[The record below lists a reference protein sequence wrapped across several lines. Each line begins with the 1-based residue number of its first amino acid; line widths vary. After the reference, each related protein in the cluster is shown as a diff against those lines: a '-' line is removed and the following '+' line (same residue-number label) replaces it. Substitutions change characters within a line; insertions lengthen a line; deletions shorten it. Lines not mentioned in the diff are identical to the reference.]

1 MVFINSIVLYTL
13 FPVAL
18 FLLYL
23 LLSNKDKIERVFDD
37 TVLKSISTQPLLN
50 KKMREF
56 FLAVGIILIIIALA
70 RPVILK
76 DHQRYEHKK
85 NVLILLDLSQ
95 SMRSTD
101 LYPNRLQYAK
111 AQIKRLLQN
120 SEGINYAL
128 GAFDRDVYLIAPFS
142 DNYDILRQKIE
153 NLQERVNDSTA
164 DYLGIFESLEVF
176 FRDKT
181 GVRNIIIFSDFAQEF
196 DKDALNAKI
205 QVHDAAITGFV
216 SATREGAPLLNA
228 NAETIRGQWSKA
240 GSLIG
245 VQMQVFDA
253 NNDVLEIV
261 QHLHN
266 SSDNNA
272 LEYERYNKI
281 ELFAPVLWLAV
292 VFVFLSFFSLP
303 KLFNNLRVKGVI
315 LLLALS
321 SYPLHAMPQ
330 SHVDK
335 AYEAYE
341 KRDYA
346 QAIKEFLQLPPSPQ
360 RDYNV
365 ANSYYRL
372 MQYEKAIEYY
382 HKIQTQDRNLLYQKY
397 HNLGNTHFQ
406 LSQYK
411 KAIEYYEK
419 ALEFVD
425 DVATQDNLALA
436 KKKLKQQQKQDKQ
449 KQEDQKSASRATED
463 DTKEDS
469 ASKEQQEG
477 TDPGNGSSDDSSDGA
492 SKTNDRDDSK
502 DIEQKKAQQSAQEHG
517 EEKGLAQRYKR
528 YERDLQIPRTQLLKI
543 GE

>member
-13 FPVAL
+13 LPVAL

-37 TVLKSISTQPLLN
+37 TVLESITVQPLLN

-56 FLAVGIILIIIALA
+56 FLAAGIVLIIIALA
-70 RPVILK
+70 RPVLLK
-76 DHQRYEHKK
+76 EHQRYVHKQ
-85 NVLILLDLSQ
+85 NVLILLDMSQ

-101 LYPNRLQYAK
+101 LFPNRLEYAK
-111 AQIKRLLQN
+111 AQIKRLLAN

-128 GAFDRDVYLIAPFS
+128 GAFDSDLYLIAPFS
-142 DNYDILRQKIE
+142 DNYTILRQKIE
-153 NLQERVNDSTA
+153 NLQERANDSKA
-164 DYLGIFESLEVF
+164 DYIGIFESLDVF
-176 FRDKT
+176 FQNGS
-181 GVRNIIIFSDFAQEF
+181 GVKNIIIFSDFAQEF
-196 DKDALNAKI
+196 DKDALNA
-205 QVHDAAITGFV
+205 QMQSHDAFVSAFV
-216 SATREGAPLLNA
+216 SATQKGAPLLNA

-240 GSLIG
+240 GSLEG
-245 VQMQVFDA
+245 LKLQAVDA
-253 NNDVLEIV
+253 SDDVLEIIAK
-261 QHLHN
+261 LKNSSHN
-266 SSDNNA
+266 SA
-272 LEYERYNKI
+272 LEYERYNKK
-281 ELFAPVLWLAV
+281 ELFAPLLWLALV
-292 VFVFLSFFSLP
+292 LIFVSFFSLP
-303 KLFNNLRVKGVI
+303 KGFKNLGAKGVI
-315 LLLALS
+315 VFLALS
-321 SYPLHAMPQ
+321 CYPLHAMPQ
-330 SHVDK
+330 SHIDK

-346 QAIKEFLQLPPSPQ
+346 QAIKEFLQLSPSPQ

-382 HKIQTQDRNLLYQKY
+382 HKIQTQDTNLLYQKY

-425 DVATQDNLALA
+425 DVATQENLALA
-436 KKKLKQQQKQDKQ
+436 KKKLKQQQKQDTQKQ
-449 KQEDQKSASRATED
+449 KGQNSAQKQQQEDAGKGD
-463 DTKEDS
+463 DT
-469 ASKEQQEG
+469 
-477 TDPGNGSSDDSSDGA
+477 NGSSDGD
-492 SKTNDRDDSK
+492 KHRDT
-502 DIEQKKAQQSAQEHG
+502 EQKQDAKTSQDAQDKQEKKMQDARVQNEG
-517 EEKGLAQRYKR
+517 KEKGLARRYKR